1 MIDNIEAV
9 IYTLNYV
16 IPGYIILKIISTI
29 IPTKK
34 QSETEIIVQSIG
46 FSILNNSI
54 WSFAFSFVKYSF
66 YKTNIV
72 LFNFFTSLIFILSGV
87 VTGTVIALLKKYN
100 VLGKMLNILKIE
112 TTCPIPTAWDYV
124 FSKYESYWVEIEVS
138 SGKQIRGLFS
148 NMSYASSEYDNRDI
162 YLEKLYEKKSDNSV
176 WEKVER
182 TKGVWISSSDIK
194 HIKFYELEED
204 E

>member
-1 MIDNIEAV
+1 MIDNIDAV

-29 IPTKK
+29 TPTTK
-34 QSETEIIVQSIG
+34 QSETETIVQSIG

-54 WSFAFSFVKYSF
+54 WSFAFSLIKLNF

-72 LFNFFTSLIFILSGV
+72 LFNFLTSLIFIISGV

-100 VLGKMLNILKIE
+100 VFGKILNFLKIE
-112 TTCPIPTAWDYV
+112 TTSPIPTAWDYV

-162 YLEKLYEKKSDNSV
+162 YLEELYEKKSDNSV
-176 WEKVER
+176 
-182 TKGVWISSSDIK
+182 
-194 HIKFYELEED
+194 
-204 E
+204 

>member
-1 MIDNIEAV
+1 MVDNIETV

-29 IPTKK
+29 TPTTK
-34 QSETEIIVQSIG
+34 QSEAEIIVQSIG

-100 VLGKMLNILKIE
+100 VLGK
-112 TTCPIPTAWDYV
+112 C
-124 FSKYESYWVEIEVS
+124 
-138 SGKQIRGLFS
+138 
-148 NMSYASSEYDNRDI
+148 
-162 YLEKLYEKKSDNSV
+162 
-176 WEKVER
+176 
-182 TKGVWISSSDIK
+182 
-194 HIKFYELEED
+194 
-204 E
+204 

>member
-1 MIDNIEAV
+1 MIDNINAV

-29 IPTKK
+29 TPTAK
-34 QSETEIIVQSIG
+34 QSEMEIIVQSIG
-46 FSILNNSI
+46 FSILNNLI
-54 WSFAFSFVKYSF
+54 WSFAFSLIKLNF

-72 LFNFFTSLIFILSGV
+72 LFNIFTSLVFILSGI
-87 VTGTVIALLKKYN
+87 VTGIIIALLIKYN
-100 VLGKMLNILKIE
+100 VLGKLLKVLKIE
-112 TTCPIPTAWDYV
+112 STNPIPTAWDYV

-162 YLEKLYEKKSDNSV
+162 YLEELYEKKSDNSV

-194 HIKFYELEED
+194 HIKFYELEE
-204 E
+204 EK

>member
-176 WEKVER
+176 WEKV
-182 TKGVWISSSDIK
+182 
-194 HIKFYELEED
+194 
-204 E
+204 

>member
-1 MIDNIEAV
+1 MIDKIDAV

-29 IPTKK
+29 TPTAK

-54 WSFAFSFVKYSF
+54 WSFAFSLIKLIF

-72 LFNFFTSLIFILSGV
+72 LFNIFTSLVFILSGI
-87 VTGTVIALLKKYN
+87 VTGVIIALLKKYN
-100 VLGKMLNILKIE
+100 VLGKLLNVLKIE
-112 TTCPIPTAWDYV
+112 STNPIPTAWDYV
-124 FSKYESYWVEIEVS
+124 FSKYESYWVEVEVS

-162 YLEKLYEKKSDNSV
+162 YLEELYEKKSDNSV

-194 HIKFYELEED
+194 HIKFYKLEED